1 MNSVNIVP
9 LRLEL
14 VFVIILLQNSKE
26 MSVSINEAINCYK
39 RTRDEFSLTT
49 CESQLKLIRYQS
61 SLEEKLKHNFHN
73 LTLHDTLVKLLDI
86 NELKLADKLR
96 SEFKVPERR

>member
-1 MNSVNIVP
+1 
-9 LRLEL
+9 
-14 VFVIILLQNSKE
+14 

-39 RTRDEFSLTT
+39 RTRDEFSLNT
-49 CESQLKLIRYQS
+49 CESHIKLIRYQS
-61 SLEEKLKHNFHN
+61 SLEEKLKNNFRN
-73 LTLHDTLVKLLDI
+73 LTLHDTLLKLIEI

>member
-1 MNSVNIVP
+1 
-9 LRLEL
+9 
-14 VFVIILLQNSKE
+14 
-26 MSVSINEAINCYK
+26 MSTSINEAINCYK
-39 RTRDEFSLTT
+39 RIRDEFSLIT

-61 SLEEKLKHNFHN
+61 SLEEKLKNNFCN
-73 LTLHDTLVKLLDI
+73 LTLHDTLVKLLEN

>member
-1 MNSVNIVP
+1 M
-9 LRLEL
+9 
-14 VFVIILLQNSKE
+14 
-26 MSVSINEAINCYK
+26 SINEAINCYK

-61 SLEEKLKHNFHN
+61 SLEEKLKNNFRN
-73 LTLHDTLVKLLDI
+73 LTLHDTLVKLLEI

-96 SEFKVPERR
+96 SEFKVPERRLFPYT